1 MLFLLLVIQSLL
13 GSGATQGISEY
24 SPQLGTVFADG
35 GEAVL
40 TCKSAVPWYL
50 CIWEGPGNKTMV
62 VYSISNMDH
71 DLRKNK
77 CISKFNFMLG

>member
-50 CIWEGPGNKTMV
+50 CIWEGPVKKMS
-62 VYSISNMDH
+62 VYSISNMEH
-71 DLRKNK
+71 DLRTNK
-77 CISKFNFMLG
+77 CITKFNFMLG

>member
-50 CIWEGPGNKTMV
+50 CIWEGPGINNGGLLHFEYGT
-62 VYSISNMDH
+62 
-71 DLRKNK
+71 RFKNK
-77 CISKFNFMLG
+77 QMYFEV